1 MSPPEHSP
9 PSAPPPSDAPPEDR
23 SPFPIVRAGLTAG
36 APFGWLSDGL
46 DDFKACKTASL
57 FYGACFVVMGWA
69 LVFAFKHAVQL
80 ITAVTTGFFLV
91 GPFFAIGLYELSRR
105 RERKLPPDLGP
116 TLAVW
121 KANAAAIGIYSLVL
135 IVLYLLW
142 ARASMVTFALFYSGG
157 IPTMATFVAEVARF
171 DNLEFLLAYFVVG
184 GIFALL
190 VFAFSVVSI
199 PLMLD
204 RGQDTVTAMI
214 ASFLAL
220 VRNPAAMVVWALA
233 IVVLA
238 AVGIATAF
246 IGLAITGPLLGHA
259 TWHAYRELIGP
270 AGEA

>member
-1 MSPPEHSP
+1 MSPPEPSP
-9 PSAPPPSDAPPEDR
+9 PSAPPPSADAPAGDHA
-23 SPFPIVRAGLTAG
+23 PFPTVRTGLTAG
-36 APFGWLSDGL
+36 APFGWLSAGL

-57 FYGACFVVMGWA
+57 FYGACFVVMGWG
-69 LVFAFKHAVQL
+69 LVVAFKHAVQL

-105 RERKLPPDLGP
+105 RERKLPPELAP

-142 ARASMVTFALFYSGG
+142 ARASMVTFALFYTGG
-157 IPTMATFVAEVARF
+157 MPTVETFIAEVARF
-171 DNLEFLLAYFVVG
+171 ENLEFLFAYFVVG

-220 VRNPAAMVVWALA
+220 VRNPGAMVVWA
-233 IVVLA
+233 IMIFVLA

-246 IGLAITGPLLGHA
+246 MGLAITGPLLGHA
-259 TWHAYRELIGP
+259 TWHAYRELIAP
-270 AGEA
+270 AQ